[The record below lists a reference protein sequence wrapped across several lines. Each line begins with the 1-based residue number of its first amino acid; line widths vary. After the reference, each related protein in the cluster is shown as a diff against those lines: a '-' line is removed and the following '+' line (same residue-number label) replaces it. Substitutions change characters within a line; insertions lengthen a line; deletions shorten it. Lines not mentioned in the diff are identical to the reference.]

1 MGFVRPE
8 RLNLNK
14 TRCSIVIPAKNEGRA
29 IASTL
34 TRIKDCVAVPFEC
47 IVVIDNPNDS
57 TIKTV
62 NEFKEINSEFRVE
75 INSGGIG
82 PASAIN
88 YGIGKAKSNVCVIT
102 MADGSD
108 DPRLVT
114 DLVMLIDRGVSIAAA
129 SRYMPGGQQIGAPFL
144 KSFLSKTAG
153 KSLYFLRR
161 VGTRDATNSFKA
173 YSKEFIDNVGIESE
187 YGFEMAI
194 ELVAKAKV
202 YGYPVAELPTIWLER
217 ETGKSSFKL
226 LKWLPKYLHWYLY
239 AFKRPKRRVLNV
251 E

>member
-1 MGFVRPE
+1 M
-8 RLNLNK
+8 K
-14 TRCSIVIPAKNEGRA
+14 TPDISIIIPSKNENEQ
-29 IASTL
+29 IISTL
-34 TRIKDCVAVPFEC
+34 TRLNDYVNLNFEC
-47 IVVIDNPNDS
+47 LIVVDS
-57 TIKTV
+57 TKDTTIQSVKKFCSKHKNYRV
-62 NEFKEINSEFRVE
+62 LINSD
-75 INSGGIG
+75 SSG
-82 PASAIN
+82 PASAIKF
-88 YGIGKAKSNVCVIT
+88 GIQQSLSSTCVIT

-108 DPRLVT
+108 DPKIIA
-114 DLVMLIDRGVSIAAA
+114 DLAQLIERGVAIAVA
-129 SRYMPGGQQIGAPFL
+129 SRYMPGGQQIGAPFI
-144 KSFLSKTAG
+144 KSLLSRVAG

-173 YSKEFIDNVGIESE
+173 YSKEFIDFVGIESE

-239 AFKRPKRRVLNV
+239 AFKRPKRRVFNA
-251 E
+251 

>member
-1 MGFVRPE
+1 MKKP
-8 RLNLNK
+8 LI
-14 TRCSIVIPAKNEGRA
+14 SIIIPSKNEDA
-29 IASTL
+29 QIISTL
-34 TRIKDCVAVPFEC
+34 TRLRDYVKLSFEC
-47 IVVIDNPNDS
+47 LIIVDS
-57 TIKTV
+57 AEDTTIQSVKNFCSKNKNFRV
-62 NEFKEINSEFRVE
+62 LINSR
-75 INSGGIG
+75 SPG
-82 PASAIN
+82 PASAIKF
-88 YGIGKAKSNVCVIT
+88 GIRQSLSDTCVIT

-108 DPRLVT
+108 DPKIIA
-114 DLVMLIDRGVSIAAA
+114 DLAQLIERGVAVAVA

-144 KSFLSKTAG
+144 KSFLSKVAG

-173 YSKEFIDNVGIESE
+173 YSKEFIEVVGIESE

-239 AFKRPKRRVLNV
+239 AFKRPKRRMFNA
-251 E
+251 

>member
-8 RLNLNK
+8 CLNLNK
-14 TRCSIVIPAKNEGRA
+14 IRCSIVIPAKNEG
-29 IASTL
+29 IALSSTL
-34 TRIKDCVAVPFEC
+34 TRIKDCVTVPFEC
-47 IVVIDNPNDS
+47 IVVIDDIDDL
-57 TIKTV
+57 TIKIV
-62 NEFKEINSEFRVE
+62 NEFKEMNSEFRVE
-75 INSGGIG
+75 INSEGRG
-82 PASAIN
+82 PASAIKH
-88 YGIGKAKSNVCVIT
+88 GIRKAKSNVCVIT

-108 DPRLVT
+108 DPKLVN
-114 DLVMLIDRGVSIAAA
+114 DLVLLIDRGVSIAAA
-129 SRYMPGGQQIGAPFL
+129 SRYMPGGQQIGAPL
-144 KSFLSKTAG
+144 IKSLLSKAAG

-173 YSKEFIDNVGIESE
+173 YSKEFIEVVGIQSE
-187 YGFEMAI
+187 HGFEMAI

-239 AFKRPKRRVLNV
+239 AFKRPKRRAFNAR
-251 E
+251 